1 MISKNGW
8 SVGGGW
14 LKSIPGMLSLGHG
27 LSVILIQL
35 GRFEEAL
42 LRPKR
47 FGAGAATPFST
58 AIMPETFSGWDV
70 MLRRKRIST
79 KPWSLGETEDRL

>member
-1 MISKNGW
+1 MVSKNGW

-27 LSVILIQL
+27 LSVILSQL
-35 GRFEEAL
+35 SRFEEAL

-47 FGAGAATPFST
+47 WSW
-58 AIMPETFSGWDV
+58 SGDSILNSNYARNLQWLGCHAEAQAYFDKA
-70 MLRRKRIST
+70 LE
-79 KPWSLGETEDRL
+79 LGETEDRL